1 MTSEREIEKYL
12 VREVERIHGL
22 ALKWLS
28 PGWSGAPDRIVLL
41 PGGRIFFVELK
52 APKKVPRKLQI
63 FRIGHLRALGFTVA
77 VIDSKISVDEFVL
90 WCKEVRD

>member
-52 APKKVPRKLQI
+52 APKKVPRKLQL
-63 FRIGHLRALGFTVA
+63 FRIGHLRSLGFTVA
-77 VIDSKISVDEFVL
+77 VIDSKISVDEFVS
-90 WCKEVRD
+90 WCKEG